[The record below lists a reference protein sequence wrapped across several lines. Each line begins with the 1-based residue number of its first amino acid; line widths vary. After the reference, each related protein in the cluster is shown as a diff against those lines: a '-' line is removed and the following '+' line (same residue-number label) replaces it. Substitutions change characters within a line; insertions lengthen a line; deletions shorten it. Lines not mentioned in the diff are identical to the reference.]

1 MQQVAS
7 AARCAILSVLAFVF
21 LGGFFVSLIALT
33 ATHFLFGSS
42 PQYALED

>member
-21 LGGFFVSLIALT
+21 LGGFFVSLIAT
-33 ATHFLFGSS
+33 RFLFRSS
-42 PQYALED
+42 QQYALED